1 MEAAEECRTEAAEE
15 ARVTD
20 LPHAAAVTSLAARPL
35 VAHAAASETRGTRGG
50 GGGGVGEVERAVER
64 EVEAERG
71 CSEARRLA
79 NTRQLENTA
88 NAASSGPLL
97 RPSPHTTLSGRYQ
110 GAIKAVLRLYC
121 SGDGEWKEC
130 ARQCKQWLLS
140 RSSLLPEVHLPE
152 RECERETDRARERA
166 RESARQKESERARKR
181 ASERERERASERE
194 SKRESKRARESKRE
208 TIHITVEVDSVSRY
222 A

>member
-15 ARVTD
+15 APVTD
-20 LPHAAAVTSLAARPL
+20 LPHAAAVTSLAARPF

-50 GGGGVGEVERAVER
+50 GGGGVGEVER

-97 RPSPHTTLSGRYQ
+97 RPS
-110 GAIKAVLRLYC
+110 
-121 SGDGEWKEC
+121 
-130 ARQCKQWLLS
+130 
-140 RSSLLPEVHLPE
+140 
-152 RECERETDRARERA
+152 TDTAMRA
-166 RESARQKESERARKR
+166 Q
-181 ASERERERASERE
+181 
-194 SKRESKRARESKRE
+194 
-208 TIHITVEVDSVSRY
+208 
-222 A
+222 